1 MMVMRRRR
9 MRRMFEH
16 ILEISSGMQENY
28 GDGDGNDDD
37 DDVDEDGEDV

>member
-1 MMVMRRRR
+1 

-28 GDGDGNDDD
+28 GDDDD
-37 DDVDEDGEDV
+37 KDEEDV